1 MRSDPWGDV
10 SSWALKGIS
19 TQKLGVKRTYHEA
32 AFGNEDEGV
41 VGILLYILSAWNS
54 GRKVLQGVEITDAS
68 STRAFVDGSLVRMV
82 ARREQNFLTA
92 MLRGVDTCRLVVDS
106 HQSQM
111 VVLPERDAKPK
122 GPKSKLTE
130 WDSVG
135 GQ

>member
-1 MRSDPWGDV
+1 M
-10 SSWALKGIS
+10 
-19 TQKLGVKRTYHEA
+19 
-32 AFGNEDEGV
+32 
-41 VGILLYILSAWNS
+41 YILSAWNS

-122 GPKSKLTE
+122 GLKSKPTEGILWEVSKFVRASSELNPLTAENFQVDFRYSASSLNRPKSSTE
-130 WDSVG
+130 LDGW
-135 GQ
+135 